1 MDQSMSQEKKIPV
14 RHTLRRLSSAIRAFL
29 ASPQGRRARWL
40 FVALLLLMVAINV
53 MNVMGSYVGRY
64 FMSAIEI
71 RDHAGFFLYAWWYV
85 AVFVASTLFAVLF
98 RLAEERLGLLW
109 RESLTR
115 RITDIYISR
124 HLYLPRCG
132 QSVLSNPDQ
141 RMTEDVKQLTTTSL
155 SFLLMVINASITVL
169 SFSGVMWQISPK
181 LFGFAVLYAAVG
193 SLLTIWLGRPLI
205 RLSYERADCEAN
217 LRLELIR
224 LRETAEHENQVLDTK
239 NFHQLVAMRIDE
251 LVDNARRIIGV
262 NRNLGFFSTGYNYM
276 IQLIPVFIVAPMFMK
291 GDVEFGVIG
300 QAAMAFATLLGAFS
314 LIVTQFQAISSYA
327 SVVARLSEFNE
338 HAEKCGTDAGPVPDD
353 PMSMI

>member
-1 MDQSMSQEKKIPV
+1 MSQENKIPV
-14 RHTLRRLSSAIRAFL
+14 RHTLRRLSSAIRVFL
-29 ASPQGRRARWL
+29 ASAEGWRAKWL
-40 FVALLLLMVAINV
+40 FAALLLLMVAINV
-53 MNVMGSYVGRY
+53 MNVLGSYVGRY

-71 RDHAGFFLYAWWYV
+71 RDHVGFFLYAWWYV
-85 AVFVASTLFAVLF
+85 AVFAAGTLFAVLF
-98 RLAEERLGLLW
+98 RFAEERLGLLW

-124 HLYLPRCG
+124 HLYMPLCG

-141 RMTEDVKQLTTTSL
+141 RMTEDVKQLTTTSV

-181 LFGFAVLYAAVG
+181 LFGFAVLYAALG
-193 SLLTIWLGRPLI
+193 SILTIWLGRPLI

-224 LRETAEHENQVLDTK
+224 LRETAEHEGGVLDTK
-239 NFHQLVAMRIDE
+239 KFHQVVAMRIDE
-251 LVDNARRIIGV
+251 LVINARRIIGV

>member
-1 MDQSMSQEKKIPV
+1 MSQENKIPV

-29 ASPQGRRARWL
+29 VSTEGRRAKWL
-40 FVALLLLMVAINV
+40 FGALLLLMISINL
-53 MNVMGSYVGRY
+53 MNVLGSYVGRY
-64 FMSAIEI
+64 FISAIEI
-71 RDHAGFFLYAWWYV
+71 RDRAGFFLYAWWYV
-85 AVFVASTLFAVLF
+85 AVYAAGTLFAVLF
-98 RLAEERLGLLW
+98 RYAEERLGLLW

-124 HLYLPRCG
+124 HLYLPHCG
-132 QSVLSNPDQ
+132 QTVLSNPDQ
-141 RMTEDVKQLTTTSL
+141 RMTEDVKQLTTTTV

-181 LFGFAVLYAAVG
+181 LFGFAVLYAALG

-205 RLSYERADCEAN
+205 RLNYERADCEAN

-224 LRETAEHENQVLDTK
+224 LRETAEHEHEVLDTTK
-239 NFHQLVAMRIDE
+239 YHQLVATRINE
-251 LVDNARRIIGV
+251 LILNTRRIIAV

-314 LIVTQFQAISSYA
+314 LIVTQFQAISTYA

-338 HAEKCGTDAGPVPDD
+338 HVEKCGTDVGPIKDD